1 MTNDTETAVLALR
14 REATRLAGRPAD
26 LVQRASVY
34 RHLFAHS
41 GGNHVFPLLAAHGAL
56 WGSGYFRKGLRF
68 GGLLA
73 SGLTALGADGE
84 ERRAQLQAL
93 AEAFREINRRVCVET
108 WFIYHLTG
116 RPALASQAGHLVPAG
131 VRLAMERCHAARRVG
146 RSLNAAER
154 RDLFRTFFFWE
165 QAEIVGPAVERAFDA
180 FDWPALK
187 ALALRPHITFAYFAR
202 LPPLRFRDFSD
213 TAERIDKG
221 LAAFDRGAGQ
231 GWDAVEAALDAYGI
245 MPPEFRVDPVAHYM
259 SLQSATING
268 YLLAA

>member
-1 MTNDTETAVLALR
+1 
-14 REATRLAGRPAD
+14 
-26 LVQRASVY
+26 
-34 RHLFAHS
+34 
-41 GGNHVFPLLAAHGAL
+41 
-56 WGSGYFRKGLRF
+56 
-68 GGLLA
+68 
-73 SGLTALGADGE
+73 
-84 ERRAQLQAL
+84 
-93 AEAFREINRRVCVET
+93 
-108 WFIYHLTG
+108 
-116 RPALASQAGHLVPAG
+116 
-131 VRLAMERCHAARRVG
+131 MERCHAARRVG

-245 MPPEFRVDPVAHYM
+245 MPPEFRVDPVAHYR
-259 SLQSATING
+259 SLQVATIDA
-268 YLLAA
+268 YLVAA